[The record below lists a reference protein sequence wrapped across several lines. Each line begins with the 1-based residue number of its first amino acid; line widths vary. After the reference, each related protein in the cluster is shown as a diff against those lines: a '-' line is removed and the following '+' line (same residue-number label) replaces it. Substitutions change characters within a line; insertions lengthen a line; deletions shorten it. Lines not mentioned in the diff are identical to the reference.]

1 MEVILSFEV
10 FQLNEEPYQGD
21 SALNKVFIFII
32 IIVFLTCY
40 TISIVVFWQEAVF
53 DGWKIQL
60 IAICVNFL
68 NKNKEAESRTSF
80 DSKWFSKVKKKM
92 QIK

>member
-32 IIVFLTCY
+32 IIIVFLTCY
-40 TISIVVFWQEAVF
+40 TISIVVF
-53 DGWKIQL
+53 
-60 IAICVNFL
+60 
-68 NKNKEAESRTSF
+68 
-80 DSKWFSKVKKKM
+80 
-92 QIK
+92 